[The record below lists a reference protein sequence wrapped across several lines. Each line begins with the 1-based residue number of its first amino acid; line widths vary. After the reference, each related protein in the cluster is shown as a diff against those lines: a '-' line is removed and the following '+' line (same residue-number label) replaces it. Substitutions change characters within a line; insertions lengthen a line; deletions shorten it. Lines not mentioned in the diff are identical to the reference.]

1 MAKNFF
7 TSAIIVAGGSGKR
20 FNSEIPKQFL
30 KLKDEP
36 ILAYSIEKFE
46 KSKLIDEVILVVP
59 GQFIGFCQKNIIAKY
74 CFRKIT
80 QIISGGTTR
89 QASAYNGLQ
98 KVSKKCNLVLV
109 HDGVRPLV
117 ESKEIETVIKLA
129 QKFKAAILAV
139 PVKETVKLVN
149 NNMIVKTEDRK
160 KFYLAQT
167 PQVFEKTLLSK
178 AFEKAKK
185 DKFVGTDCSSL
196 VERLGVKVRILE
208 GSERN
213 IKITTAED
221 FKLAEILMSW

>member
-1 MAKNFF
+1 MPKKFF

-30 KLKDEP
+30 KLKGKT
-36 ILAYSIEKFE
+36 ILAYSVEKLE
-46 KSKLIDEVILVVP
+46 KSKLVNEIIIVVP
-59 GQFIGFCQKNIIAKY
+59 RQFLNFCKD
-74 CFRKIT
+74 KIVSRHKFKKVS
-80 QIISGGTTR
+80 QIVSGGVNR
-89 QASAYNGLQ
+89 QASVYNGLQ
-98 KVSKKCNLVLV
+98 KVNKKCNLVLV
-109 HDGVRPLV
+109 HDGVRPL
-117 ESKEIETVIKLA
+117 IEYKRIEKVIKLA

-167 PQVFEKTLLSK
+167 PQVFKKTLLSK

-221 FKLAEILMSW
+221 FKLAEILMSR

>member
-1 MAKNFF
+1 MPKKFF

-20 FNSEIPKQFL
+20 FNSRIPKQFL
-30 KLKDEP
+30 KLKGKP
-36 ILAYSIEKFE
+36 ILAYSIEKME
-46 KSKLIDEVILVVP
+46 KSKSVDEILIVVP
-59 GQFIGFCQKNIIAKY
+59 RQFTDFTRDIISKY
-74 CFRKIT
+74 NFKKVSR
-80 QIISGGTTR
+80 IISGGKAR
-89 QASAYNGLQ
+89 QASVYNGLQ
-98 KVSKKCNLVLV
+98 KVNKKCNLALV
-109 HDGVRPLV
+109 HDGVRPLI
-117 ESKEIETVIKLA
+117 ESKEIEVLIKLA

-167 PQVFEKTLLSK
+167 PQVFKKTLLSK

-221 FKLAEILMSW
+221 FKLAEILMS